1 MHGRDV
7 ALLVISLLSVAMA
20 DRVSA
25 QATLTTLHE
34 FDSAGG
40 SHPVGGLT
48 FDTTGALYGATDD
61 GGASNAG
68 TIFKLT
74 PPAGAGPWT
83 KTVLYAF
90 KAGAD
95 GAQPVSA
102 PVFDS
107 FGALY
112 GATARGGSG
121 NGVVFR
127 LTPPVA
133 PSSTWTKTILY
144 RFRGGADGKTPSG
157 PLLFDTFGS
166 LYGVTESGGSS
177 AGGTVFKLSSAPKV
191 DALWTNRV
199 IFNFPGSIGT
209 RPRGNLMF
217 DTTGALYGSASGG
230 GECCGTVISI
240 RSPTNS
246 AKEWSETVL
255 HAFSGARSDGSSPDG
270 GLIFDTT
277 GSLYGVTKSGGTKD
291 AGTVFKIS
299 PPTRAGGGWTN
310 TVLYNFRNGPSD
322 GASPAG
328 GIVLDTSGAIYGATR
343 DGGIS
348 NAGTIFK
355 LTPPDTADGKW
366 TEALVYEFT
375 GGADGAQPAGSLI
388 TDGSGALY
396 GMTAKGGANNAGTVF
411 RLMP

>member
-1 MHGRDV
+1 
-7 ALLVISLLSVAMA
+7 
-20 DRVSA
+20 
-25 QATLTTLHE
+25 
-34 FDSAGG
+34 
-40 SHPVGGLT
+40 
-48 FDTTGALYGATDD
+48 
-61 GGASNAG
+61 
-68 TIFKLT
+68 
-74 PPAGAGPWT
+74 
-83 KTVLYAF
+83 
-90 KAGAD
+90 
-95 GAQPVSA
+95 
-102 PVFDS
+102 
-107 FGALY
+107 
-112 GATARGGSG
+112 
-121 NGVVFR
+121 
-127 LTPPVA
+127 
-133 PSSTWTKTILY
+133 
-144 RFRGGADGKTPSG
+144 
-157 PLLFDTFGS
+157 
-166 LYGVTESGGSS
+166 
-177 AGGTVFKLSSAPKV
+177 
-191 DALWTNRV
+191 
-199 IFNFPGSIGT
+199 
-209 RPRGNLMF
+209 MF

-255 HAFSGARSDGSSPDG
+255 HAFAGARSDGSSPDG